1 MADLNFSSS
10 LPDTESFISV
20 PGIDSEV
27 TIVRDKYGIPH
38 IRAKNNND
46 AFFGQGFATAQDR
59 LWHMDF
65 DRRQAYGRWSEFVG
79 IGGVESDK
87 MMRRFQIKSSAE
99 LDYEALNVETREMLE
114 AYSSGVNAFIQS
126 TKSFPIEYTLVS
138 GAPEPWTP
146 IDCIAVYKVRH
157 IMMGVFEGKLWR
169 AHLANELGADI
180 ASDLLR
186 GYQEGHFVIVPPLN
200 KYSGPAAAGFDHF
213 KNNLESIEWLKE
225 SPDSGSNSWA
235 LHGSKTYSGK
245 PLLSGDPHRGLD
257 TPNCYY
263 QNHVTSESI
272 DVIGLSFPG
281 VPGFPH
287 FGHNQNVAWCVTHA
301 GADYQDIFVENF
313 EFSDPTKYRWKG
325 SLVDAEIRKEIIK
338 VAGQD
343 SESIDV
349 RVTKHGPIFLENEDL
364 TKGLAFSYTSTFGP
378 NLGFQSLIPQMV
390 AASINDADE
399 AMRDWVDP
407 CNNYVFVDVYGD
419 IRYLNRGKVPIRS
432 MDNAW
437 LPVPGWDGDHE
448 WSGYIP
454 FDELPRSTNPE
465 NGFIVTANNRI
476 VDEDYPYYIALEY
489 APEYRS
495 RRIIERVLGLRKATV
510 EDMVA
515 IHSERTSIPALV
527 YMDILKEVVPS
538 GSVEESAKKILIE
551 WNGVMDSDSTAAT
564 IYSAFR
570 LKLHDRVFQNLFG
583 SLAGEALIA
592 GGRGAP
598 RHVSQLASN
607 LVTDA
612 DFRNE
617 SLLPEGETW
626 ESIVPKAFGDG
637 ILWLIDIL
645 GEDVSSWEWGRVH
658 HTNPVH
664 PLSEYHPDL
673 SKKLDPPSVAMGG
686 DGDTPQAGSFAHT
699 NPFVMTGM
707 SVARYV
713 FDASN
718 WDNSRWIVPLGSSG
732 HPGSPHYADQLD
744 IWSKV
749 ETIHMCYTET
759 AVDETSV
766 SRQLLSPI

>member
-1 MADLNFSSS
+1 MTVKQVDGWYGQFGGQYVPETLVAALEQLLAAWNEANQDTNFHNELNDL
-10 LPDTESFISV
+10 LTYYVARPTPLTKAVGLTELLGGATVWLKREDLAHTGAHKINNTL
-20 PGIDSEV
+20 GQALL
-27 TIVRDKYGIPH
+27 
-38 IRAKNNND
+38 AKRMGKD
-46 AFFGQGFATAQDR
+46 RIIAETGAGQHGVATATACAKLGLQCEVYMGAEDV
-59 LWHMDF
+59 
-65 DRRQAYGRWSEFVG
+65 RRQS
-79 IGGVESDK
+79 
-87 MMRRFQIKSSAE
+87 
-99 LDYEALNVETREMLE
+99 LNVFRMEL
-114 AYSSGVNAFIQS
+114 
-126 TKSFPIEYTLVS
+126 
-138 GAPEPWTP
+138 
-146 IDCIAVYKVRH
+146 
-157 IMMGVFEGKLWR
+157 
-169 AHLANELGADI
+169 LGA
-180 ASDLLR
+180 R
-186 GYQEGHFVIVPPLN
+186 VNVV
-200 KYSGPAAAGFDHF
+200 
-213 KNNLESIEWLKE
+213 
-225 SPDSGSNSWA
+225 DSGS
-235 LHGSKTYSGK
+235 KTLK
-245 PLLSGDPHRGLD
+245 
-257 TPNCYY
+257 
-263 QNHVTSESI
+263 
-272 DVIGLSFPG
+272 
-281 VPGFPH
+281 
-287 FGHNQNVAWCVTHA
+287 
-301 GADYQDIFVENF
+301 
-313 EFSDPTKYRWKG
+313 
-325 SLVDAEIRKEIIK
+325 DA
-338 VAGQD
+338 
-343 SESIDV
+343 
-349 RVTKHGPIFLENEDL
+349 TN
-364 TKGLAFSYTSTFGP
+364 
-378 NLGFQSLIPQMV
+378 
-390 AASINDADE
+390 E

-495 RRIIERVLGLRKATV
+495 RRIIERVLGLGKATV

-626 ESIVPKAFGDG
+626 ESIVPKAFSDG

-686 DGDTPQAGSFAHT
+686 DGDTCLLYT
-699 NPFVMTGM
+699 
-707 SVARYV
+707 
-713 FDASN
+713 
-718 WDNSRWIVPLGSSG
+718 
-732 HPGSPHYADQLD
+732 SP
-744 IWSKV
+744 
-749 ETIHMCYTET
+749 
-759 AVDETSV
+759 
-766 SRQLLSPI
+766 SPRDRG

>member
-1 MADLNFSSS
+1 M
-10 LPDTESFISV
+10 
-20 PGIDSEV
+20 
-27 TIVRDKYGIPH
+27 
-38 IRAKNNND
+38 
-46 AFFGQGFATAQDR
+46 
-59 LWHMDF
+59 
-65 DRRQAYGRWSEFVG
+65 
-79 IGGVESDK
+79 
-87 MMRRFQIKSSAE
+87 
-99 LDYEALNVETREMLE
+99 
-114 AYSSGVNAFIQS
+114 
-126 TKSFPIEYTLVS
+126 
-138 GAPEPWTP
+138 
-146 IDCIAVYKVRH
+146 
-157 IMMGVFEGKLWR
+157 
-169 AHLANELGADI
+169 
-180 ASDLLR
+180 
-186 GYQEGHFVIVPPLN
+186 
-200 KYSGPAAAGFDHF
+200 
-213 KNNLESIEWLKE
+213 
-225 SPDSGSNSWA
+225 
-235 LHGSKTYSGK
+235 
-245 PLLSGDPHRGLD
+245 
-257 TPNCYY
+257 
-263 QNHVTSESI
+263 
-272 DVIGLSFPG
+272 
-281 VPGFPH
+281 
-287 FGHNQNVAWCVTHA
+287 
-301 GADYQDIFVENF
+301 
-313 EFSDPTKYRWKG
+313 
-325 SLVDAEIRKEIIK
+325 
-338 VAGQD
+338 
-343 SESIDV
+343 
-349 RVTKHGPIFLENEDL
+349 
-364 TKGLAFSYTSTFGP
+364 
-378 NLGFQSLIPQMV
+378 
-390 AASINDADE
+390 
-399 AMRDWVDP
+399 
-407 CNNYVFVDVYGD
+407 
-419 IRYLNRGKVPIRS
+419 
-432 MDNAW
+432 
-437 LPVPGWDGDHE
+437 
-448 WSGYIP
+448 
-454 FDELPRSTNPE
+454 
-465 NGFIVTANNRI
+465 
-476 VDEDYPYYIALEY
+476 
-489 APEYRS
+489 
-495 RRIIERVLGLRKATV
+495 LGLGKATV

-626 ESIVPKAFGDG
+626 ESIVPKAFSDG

-744 IWSKV
+744 IWSRV

>member
-1 MADLNFSSS
+1 M
-10 LPDTESFISV
+10 
-20 PGIDSEV
+20 
-27 TIVRDKYGIPH
+27 
-38 IRAKNNND
+38 
-46 AFFGQGFATAQDR
+46 
-59 LWHMDF
+59 
-65 DRRQAYGRWSEFVG
+65 
-79 IGGVESDK
+79 
-87 MMRRFQIKSSAE
+87 
-99 LDYEALNVETREMLE
+99 
-114 AYSSGVNAFIQS
+114 
-126 TKSFPIEYTLVS
+126 
-138 GAPEPWTP
+138 
-146 IDCIAVYKVRH
+146 
-157 IMMGVFEGKLWR
+157 
-169 AHLANELGADI
+169 
-180 ASDLLR
+180 
-186 GYQEGHFVIVPPLN
+186 
-200 KYSGPAAAGFDHF
+200 
-213 KNNLESIEWLKE
+213 
-225 SPDSGSNSWA
+225 
-235 LHGSKTYSGK
+235 
-245 PLLSGDPHRGLD
+245 
-257 TPNCYY
+257 
-263 QNHVTSESI
+263 
-272 DVIGLSFPG
+272 
-281 VPGFPH
+281 
-287 FGHNQNVAWCVTHA
+287 
-301 GADYQDIFVENF
+301 ENF

-476 VDEDYPYYIALEY
+476 VDEGYPYYIALEY

-612 DFRNE
+612 NIRNE

-626 ESIVPKAFGDG
+626 ESIVPKAFSDG

-749 ETIHMCYTET
+749 ETIHMCYTEP